1 MENIDIARVFSGI
14 ADLLEIQGANPFRI
28 RAYRN
33 AARTMES
40 LPASV
45 ASLVSGPE
53 RALEDLPGIGRD
65 LAAKIREIVTTG
77 ELTLLRELTRT
88 TPETLIAL
96 LRIPGL
102 GPKRARQI
110 HDALGVKTLEDLAA
124 AAREGRLRT
133 IKGIGAS
140 IEQTV
145 IRGVALDQSRQGR
158 FLLADAD
165 VHIRPIVDRLRAL
178 PQVEALEVCGSYRR
192 RSETVGDIDILVSAR
207 RAAPIADAFV
217 RAPEAARVLAHGQ
230 TKCSIVLKAE
240 LQVDL
245 RIVPA
250 KSYGAALHYFTGSK
264 AHNIAVRTL
273 GVKRR
278 LKISEYGVFR
288 GARQMGGA
296 TESDVFKAVGLP
308 WIPPELRENRGEI
321 EAARAGTLPPLVTV
335 EDIRGDLQ
343 MHTTYTDGRHSLE
356 AMIEGCRLLGYE
368 YMAVTD
374 HTSALRV
381 ARGLGRDGFLKQFR
395 EIDALRNRFDRPLIL
410 KAAEV
415 DILDDGSL
423 DLDEGTLAE
432 LDFVVASVHSRFAMP
447 KAAMTRR
454 IVRALAHPRVHVL
467 GHPTGRLL
475 NRREPYALDLDQV
488 ITAARDHGV
497 MLEVNAQT
505 DRLDL
510 NDVAIQAARAA
521 GVKLVISTD
530 AHRVEELAW
539 MRYGVD
545 QARRGWCAA
554 GDIANT
560 RSAAAF
566 VALLSK

>member
-1 MENIDIARVFSGI
+1 
-14 ADLLEIQGANPFRI
+14 
-28 RAYRN
+28 
-33 AARTMES
+33 
-40 LPASV
+40 
-45 ASLVSGPE
+45 
-53 RALEDLPGIGRD
+53 
-65 LAAKIREIVTTG
+65 
-77 ELTLLRELTRT
+77 
-88 TPETLIAL
+88 
-96 LRIPGL
+96 
-102 GPKRARQI
+102 
-110 HDALGVKTLEDLAA
+110 
-124 AAREGRLRT
+124 
-133 IKGIGAS
+133 
-140 IEQTV
+140 
-145 IRGVALDQSRQGR
+145 
-158 FLLADAD
+158 
-165 VHIRPIVDRLRAL
+165 
-178 PQVEALEVCGSYRR
+178 
-192 RSETVGDIDILVSAR
+192 
-207 RAAPIADAFV
+207 
-217 RAPEAARVLAHGQ
+217 
-230 TKCSIVLKAE
+230 
-240 LQVDL
+240 
-245 RIVPA
+245 
-250 KSYGAALHYFTGSK
+250 
-264 AHNIAVRTL
+264 
-273 GVKRR
+273 
-278 LKISEYGVFR
+278 
-288 GARQMGGA
+288 
-296 TESDVFKAVGLP
+296 VFKAVGLP
-308 WIPPELRENRGEI
+308 WIPPELRENGGEI

-415 DILDDGSL
+415 DILDDGAL

-454 IVRALAHPRVHVL
+454 IIRALAHPRVHVL